1 MRAAYAKPI
10 ESVDNANMQQAIEL
24 RAPDDEI
31 NKIRFENWQC
41 FMLKRGFM
49 TAWVS
54 PDEQEWTMQAYMI
67 AGPIGWTEA
76 DPDKIVNMLR
86 ARWQ

>member
-1 MRAAYAKPI
+1 
-10 ESVDNANMQQAIEL
+10 
-24 RAPDDEI
+24 
-31 NKIRFENWQC
+31 
-41 FMLKRGFM
+41 M